1 MTSNLS
7 RYGKQQF
14 WKEHIAKWTAT
25 ELSQVEYCRRNKI
38 SLKSFQYWKRKA
50 KRNSGV
56 PALVELRLPK
66 SLPAPLLSS
75 HPQLCLVV
83 GRHYRIEIGKGFDSD
98 DLERVVRLLER
109 I

>member
-7 RYGKQQF
+7 RSGKQRL
-14 WKEHIAKWTAT
+14 WEEHIAKWNTT

-38 SLKSFQYWKRKA
+38 SLKSFQYWKRKT
-50 KRNSGV
+50 KRSNSA
-56 PALVELRLPK
+56 PALVELPLPQ
-66 SLPAPLLSS
+66 SLPFSLLSC

-83 GRHYRIEIGKGFDSD
+83 EQRYRIEISKGFDSE
-98 DLERVVRLLER
+98 DLERVVRVLGR